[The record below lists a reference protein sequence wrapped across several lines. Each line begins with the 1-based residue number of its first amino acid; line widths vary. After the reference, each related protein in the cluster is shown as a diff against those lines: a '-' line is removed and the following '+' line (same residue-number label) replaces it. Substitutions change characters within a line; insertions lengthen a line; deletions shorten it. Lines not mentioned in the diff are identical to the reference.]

1 MKPAQSFWLTL
12 AAPFLFGQQANAQS
26 VEQLNGT
33 TVQVNLPEGQR
44 MYLDFYGPS
53 IIRVFQDPQGGI
65 IRDPKARPEARI
77 LADNPRKAV
86 GTLKVEGN
94 VLTTDSI
101 QVKVDTRTGAL
112 TIEKD
117 GKPIVE
123 QLGGADFGKKGVSV
137 AFRQSPTDYFYGGG
151 CQNGRFSHK
160 EQVIKI
166 VNDNNWTDGG
176 VASPNP
182 FYWSTR
188 GYGLMWH
195 TFSPGEYDFG
205 RSEADKTIV
214 NHQTDYADYFL
225 MVDKGAKALL
235 NDYYQITG
243 QPVLL
248 PKFGFYEGHLNAYNR
263 DYWTESEKGFMAY
276 EDGKRYNESQKDNGG
291 IRESLNGE
299 KDNYQF
305 SARAAIDRYLD
316 NDFPLGWFLPND
328 GYGAGYGQTG
338 SLDGNIQN
346 LKEFGEYARS
356 KGVEIGLWTQS
367 DLHPK
372 EGIEPLLQRDIVKE
386 VRDAGVRVLKIDV
399 AWVGAG
405 YSFGLNGVTNVAHI
419 MPYYGKEARP
429 FIITLDGWAGTQRY
443 AGIWTGDQAG
453 GQWEYIRFHI
463 PTYIGCSLSG
473 QPNVSSDMDG
483 IFGGK
488 HTPVNVR
495 DFQWKTF
502 TPMQLNMDG
511 WGSNP
516 KYPQALGE
524 PATSINRWYLKL
536 KSRLMPYTYSI
547 AREAVDGLPIIR
559 AMMLEEENP
568 YTLGRSTQY
577 QFMYGPS
584 ILVAP
589 IYQETRADEEGND
602 VRDGIYLPKGE
613 WTDYFTGEVYEGGC
627 ILNDYA
633 APLWK
638 LPIFIRRGSIIP
650 THVSTNTPAEA
661 DPRLRIY
668 DLYPGG
674 SQAFR
679 EYDDDG
685 KTQAYLH
692 GASVTTVI
700 QQTMDSKGYYRL
712 QVLPA
717 KGSYE
722 GYEPNKRTYLRIHCS
737 RQPAKLTASVKGKK
751 VKLQPA
757 TDYQTW
763 EQTPNSYY
771 YGKDNTAYMAEQTLM
786 IHLAQTDVTAS
797 DILVTIKDLQLQQAG
812 HLLKSHGTLNAPNS
826 AVTEEARQ
834 AYTLMPSWGKV
845 ENADYYEIEFQGQRY
860 SHIQQL
866 QYMLENLV
874 PEQTYE
880 LKVRA
885 VNADGTSQWTTL
897 STTTKADPLEH
908 AIHGIK
914 AQTTCNNQGGQGVAH
929 LFDFDESS
937 VWHTAWSEKAV
948 PFDIIIDL
956 KSVNVL
962 DKLQYLPRPDAANG
976 TILKLKAAHSMD
988 RNQWTEMGEFT
999 WARNADT
1006 KQIDFTGHPT
1016 ARFIRLQVTEAVG
1029 NFGSGQQI
1037 YVFRVPDSEYYIPGD
1052 INQDGKLD
1060 ENDLTSYMNYTGL
1073 REGDGD
1079 FGGYISKGDLNHN
1092 GLIDA
1097 YDISAVAV
1105 ELENGV
1111 SGRKVP
1117 AVAGSVSM
1125 KADKTQYNAGDDVW
1139 VTLTGKGLTSV
1150 NAISLAIPYDAAT
1163 LEYVGVEAP
1172 NLSHMYNMV
1181 YDRLHTN
1188 GQKALYPTFVNLG
1201 EKPYLEGDT
1210 EIMKIHF
1217 RAKAKTT
1224 FGLKMKDGLLVD
1236 KDCNTVAF

>member
-1 MKPAQSFWLTL
+1 MKSVQSFWLTL

-117 GKPIVE
+117 GKPIVA

-160 EQVIKI
+160 DQVIKI

-195 TFSPGEYDFG
+195 TFAPGEYDFG

-386 VRDAGVRVLKIDV
+386 VRDAGVRVLKTDV

>member
-386 VRDAGVRVLKIDV
+386 VRDAGVRVLKTDV

-1139 VTLTGKGLTSV
+1139 ITLTGKGLTSV

-1236 KDCNTVAF
+1236 KDCNAVAF